1 MHNRFYPDAT
11 RARVLDAAMQFGLAE
26 SLAHICEQC
35 RGQLSFDEPA
45 VRTIIT
51 NLENTRRYP
60 PSTFAI
66 YYELAAALLDDRSDT
81 AESLFAELIKET
93 PVDASLKVMALGDS
107 EIAAHTARFQRMM
120 NSDPTS
126 EFDFLPPSKDMAIKF
141 RSQFRD
147 GFSLIER
154 IIPELATEVRA
165 LVSQVLMAVG
175 DPEKK
180 AEFDGGSSYSI
191 WGALFLNA
199 SSHENDIA
207 MAEVIAHETAHC
219 LLYGLSVDESLVLN
233 PDDEFFP
240 SPLRQ
245 DDRPM
250 DGIYHATFVSA
261 RMHWAMARLVESGQ
275 LDTQDQ
281 KTAEQA
287 RLEDQVNFYAGYKTV
302 TAHAQL
308 TETGKQVMAGARAY
322 MDAACAG

>member
-1 MHNRFYPDAT
+1 MHNRFYPDVI
-11 RARVLDAAMQFGLAE
+11 RARALDASMQSGLSE
-26 SLAHICEQC
+26 SLEHICEQC
-35 RGQLSFDEPA
+35 HGQLSFDEPA
-45 VRTIIT
+45 IRTIISSLA
-51 NLENTRRYP
+51 NQKCYP
-60 PSTFAI
+60 PSTFAL
-66 YYELAAALLDDRSDT
+66 YYELATALFDDQPDAAENLFTELAMEKPLDSG
-81 AESLFAELIKET
+81 
-93 PVDASLKVMALGDS
+93 LKIMALGDCEIS
-107 EIAAHTARFQRMM
+107 EHTARFQRMM

-126 EFDFLPPSKDMAIKF
+126 EFDFLPPPKDMAIKF
-141 RSQFRD
+141 RTRFRN

-154 IIPELATEVRA
+154 IIPELAAEIRA

-175 DPEKK
+175 DPDKQ
-180 AEFDGGSSYSI
+180 AEFDGGSSYAI

-261 RMHWAMARLVESGQ
+261 RMHWAMSRLVESGQ
-275 LDTQDQ
+275 LDTQDH

-287 RLEDQVNFYAGYKTV
+287 RLEDQVNFYDGHKTV
-302 TAHAQL
+302 AAHAQL
-308 TETGKQVMAGARAY
+308 TETGKQVMAGAKAY
-322 MDAACAG
+322 MDAACI